1 MLAGAGPPR
10 ALAPA
15 ARFARSVADHRGSPL
30 ARAGD
35 GVAAR
40 QLLERMGPA
49 GTPEGT
55 IAAAR
60 VHLLLG
66 DLEAAT
72 AVRAHATPAV
82 HVRGRVTTAVL
93 DALLATAAG
102 HEHRATDH
110 LENALATAAP
120 WTLRRPFLAEAAP
133 LRPLLER
140 RIETGTAVP
149 GFRARTART
158 DIRRVRGRHEARR
171 TFIDPLTERERTVL
185 RYLASTLS
193 NAEIAAEL
201 YVSVTTVKTH
211 QRAVYRKL
219 GATGRRDAVRRARL
233 LHQL

>member
-1 MLAGAGPPR
+1 M
-10 ALAPA
+10 
-15 ARFARSVADHRGSPL
+15 
-30 ARAGD
+30 
-35 GVAAR
+35 
-40 QLLERMGPA
+40 
-49 GTPEGT
+49 

-72 AVRAHATPAV
+72 AVRAHAAPAV

-93 DALLATAAG
+93 DALLAAAAG

-120 WTLRRPFLAEAAP
+120 WTLRRPFLAEAGP

-149 GFRARTART
+149 GFALELLERTSDESPADT
-158 DIRRVRGRHEARR
+158 EARR

-211 QRAVYRKL
+211 QRALYRKL
-219 GATGRRDAVRRARL
+219 GAAGRRDAVQRARL